1 MKTIL
6 ASFLFVTLANV
17 AYSDPS
23 RANADATPLHREN
36 IEWCDVWYANA
47 NKTDKPAVLLIG
59 DSISKGYGGTVEKG
73 LAGKAYMARLSTSRG
88 ICDPVLPDEIR
99 AMVRHHKF
107 AVIHF
112 NNGLHGAD
120 YTDAEYEAGYRKV
133 LQVLQTEANGA
144 KLILANTT
152 LTRPGYPF
160 PRERIEARN
169 AIAAR
174 LAAEI
179 GIPCNDLCAVT
190 AEHPEYYHGDK
201 IHYNGNGYAKLGE
214 KVASAI
220 DNILSGGG
228 ENSKN

>member
-1 MKTIL
+1 MKTTL
-6 ASFLFVTLANV
+6 TSFLFITLANV

-23 RANADATPLHREN
+23 GAKTDAIPLHREN

-47 NKTDKPAVLLIG
+47 NKTDKPVVLIIG

-88 ICDPVLPDEIR
+88 ICDPVLADEIR

-112 NNGLHGAD
+112 NNGLHGVD

-144 KLILANTT
+144 KLILAKTT

-169 AIAAR
+169 AIVAR
-174 LAAEI
+174 LATET

-190 AEHPEYYHGDK
+190 AEHPEYYLGDK
-201 IHYNGNGYAKLGE
+201 IHYNGNGYAQLGD

-220 DNILSGGG
+220 DNILSA
-228 ENSKN
+228 K